1 MPSHFAK
8 LALAREERAEKQM
21 ILNPDRIANRT
32 KLILTGL
39 YLAKYDS
46 VGLKRL
52 GFRSFAEAFNAIGYG
67 LGSRPASVKNY
78 RDEFDP
84 RFTNRKGWHRRPIRD
99 YCLKVFEE
107 YESLDIDLF
116 TGLIKSF
123 VGYDENVL
131 SETQAKEE
139 KEESASIFAKRLIT
153 GLAAEHY
160 FESVQPTLP
169 VFQGFELENTTRLGC
184 GYDFRLHA
192 PNRNRF
198 LAVEVKG
205 LRELTGGL
213 SLTPKE
219 YETAT
224 AMRSRFYLF
233 VVKNFR
239 KSPVHEIFPDPLS
252 CGLEFTRSE
261 RKVIQVSWL
270 ASV

>member
-1 MPSHFAK
+1 
-8 LALAREERAEKQM
+8 M
-21 ILNPDRIANRT
+21 ILNPDQIANRT

-39 YLAKYDS
+39 YLAEFYS

-52 GFRSFAEAFNAIGYG
+52 GFRSFAEAFNVVGYA
-67 LGSRPASVKNY
+67 LGSKAASIKNY

-84 RFTNRKGWHRRPIRD
+84 LFPNQRQGWHRRPIRD

-107 YESLDIDLF
+107 YKSLDLDLF

-123 VGYDENVL
+123 VGYDENLQSQVQ
-131 SETQAKEE
+131 ENDQR
-139 KEESASIFAKRLIT
+139 EESAFAKRLMT

-169 VFQGFELENTTRLGC
+169 EFQGLESENTTRLGC
-184 GYDFRLHA
+184 GYDSARG
-192 PNRNRF
+192 NKF

-205 LRELTGGL
+205 LRGLTGSL
-213 SLTPKE
+213 SLTPRE
-219 YETAT
+219 YEVAT
-224 AMRSRFYLF
+224 AMCDRFYLF
-233 VVKNFR
+233 VVKNFQ
-239 KSPVHEIFPDPLS
+239 KSPFHEIFPDPLS
-252 CGLEFTRSE
+252 SRLGFARIE